1 MATLDKS
8 CGCSMRQ
15 QALFHNFQNK
25 SKMNRDMEV
34 KTLSNIVT
42 YSDIQQFQIVS
53 LDLISM
59 LKQSKSATL
68 LQQQSYLKRR
78 PVKQDYFSQLTRI
91 STINDAAIQRWP
103 QKRMPQLVDSHR
115 IDYRKLQINWC
126 TCRHFNAIK
135 LSSIFC
141 PS

>member
-15 QALFHNFQNK
+15 QALFHNLQNK

-42 YSDIQQFQIVS
+42 YSDIQQLQMVS

-68 LQQQSYLKRR
+68 LKYNLTKLTYLSDSI
-78 PVKQDYFSQLTRI
+78 VITHLELLV
-91 STINDAAIQRWP
+91 
-103 QKRMPQLVDSHR
+103 QLVTKLTQLIFTNVHLLDST
-115 IDYRKLQINWC
+115 QIMYQTDTSAQNY
-126 TCRHFNAIK
+126 K
-135 LSSIFC
+135 
-141 PS
+141 